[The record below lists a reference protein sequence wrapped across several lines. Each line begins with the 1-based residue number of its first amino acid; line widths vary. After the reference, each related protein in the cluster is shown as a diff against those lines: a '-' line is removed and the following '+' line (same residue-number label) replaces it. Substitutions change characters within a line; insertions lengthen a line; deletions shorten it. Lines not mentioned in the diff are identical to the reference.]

1 MDFGLAFSFVFKDR
15 DWLKK
20 IAIMALVGLIPIIGQ
35 IVVYGWAMNIAKRVM
50 DNDPNPLADL
60 DFGGDLSRGF
70 MGFVIS
76 FVYSLPVI
84 LVSSVSGIFDSLTT
98 MSDSNAAIGV
108 YTAIVVCFGLVALV
122 FGLILA
128 VLIPAALC
136 RYLDTGSL
144 SSAFDFGE
152 VFKLVRLNIG
162 TYLIVLL
169 GTFVAGIA
177 GSLGFIACV
186 IGVMLTYAYSLAVT
200 GHLYGQAYTEATRN
214 KMIVEVPPAA

>member
-98 MSDSNAAIGV
+98 MSESNAAIGA
-108 YTAIVVCFGLVALV
+108 YTAIVVCFGLVAFV

-177 GSLGFIACV
+177 ASLGVIACI

-200 GHLYGQAYTEATRN
+200 GHLYGQAYSEATRN
-214 KMIVEVPPAA
+214 KMIVEVPPTA

>member
-1 MDFGLAFSFVFKDR
+1 MDFGLAFSYVFKDR

-20 IAIMALVGLIPIIGQ
+20 IAIMGLVGLIPIIGQ
-35 IVVYGWAMNIAKRVM
+35 IVVYCWAMNIAKRVM

-70 MGFVIS
+70 MGFVIA
-76 FVYSLPVI
+76 FVYSLPII
-84 LVSSVSGIFDSLTT
+84 LLSGITGILDSLTSI
-98 MSDSNAAIGV
+98 SDSNAAIGA
-108 YTAIVVCFGLVALV
+108 YTTFSICFGLISFV
-122 FGLILA
+122 FGLFLA
-128 VLIPAALC
+128 LLIPAALC
-136 RYLDTGSL
+136 RFLDTGSL

-169 GTFVAGIA
+169 GAFVAGLI
-177 GSLGFIACV
+177 GGLGVIACV

-200 GHLYGQAYTEATRN
+200 GHLYGQAYNEATKN
-214 KMIVEVPPAA
+214 KMIVEVPPAS

>member
-200 GHLYGQAYTEATRN
+200 GHLYGQAYAEATRN
-214 KMIVEVPPAA
+214 KMIVEVPPAV

>member
-1 MDFGLAFSFVFKDR
+1 MDFGMAFSFVFKDR

-20 IAIMALVGLIPIIGQ
+20 IAIMALVGLIPIVGQ

-98 MSDSNAAIGV
+98 MSDSNAAIGA
-108 YTAIVVCFGLVALV
+108 YTAIVACFGLIGFV
-122 FGLILA
+122 FGLVMG

-136 RYLDTGSL
+136 RYLETGSL

-177 GSLGFIACV
+177 ASLGIIACV

-200 GHLYGQAYTEATRN
+200 GHLYGQAYNEATRN